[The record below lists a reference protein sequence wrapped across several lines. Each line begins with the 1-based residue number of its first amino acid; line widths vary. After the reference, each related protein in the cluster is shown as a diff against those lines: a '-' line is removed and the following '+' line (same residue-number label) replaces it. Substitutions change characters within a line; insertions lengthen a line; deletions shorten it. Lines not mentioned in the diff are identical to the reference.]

1 MEGIPLNCKSSLKE
15 VSCLGADDTPLPFKA
30 ISELRSLPLIITELC
45 APVDDDDESIENA
58 SSWGAGAKFKSK
70 MLRSER
76 GFEFDFDIKSKPCD
90 SGSVAAG
97 GTVTG
102 GSGASNSESKLS
114 NKLTELLA
122 GVTAMDSGT

>member
-1 MEGIPLNCKSSLKE
+1 MPLNCKSSVKE
-15 VSCLGADDTPLPFKA
+15 FSCLGADATPLPFTA
-30 ISELRSLPLIITELC
+30 ISELRSLPLIIIELG
-45 APVDDDDESIENA
+45 APVDVFDDESIENA
-58 SSWGAGAKFKSK
+58 SSWGAGGKFKSK

-122 GVTAMDSGT
+122 GVTAMDSGA